1 MKRLIVNGDDFGLHP
16 AINQGIIQAH
26 QDGILTSASLVP
38 CGKAFDDAVDLA
50 KQHPELGVGIHL
62 TFVEEIPVLPPEKIP
77 SLVGMNGRFPKSWT
91 GILARIIAGRIRL
104 IHLRREAGAQ
114 IAKVIDAGITP
125 THIDSHQHLHLL
137 PIIWRVILP
146 LIKKH
151 RIPAVRVIPREIM
164 PNHRG
169 MKSRLLEYL
178 SKRAARQLEGLDV
191 SHADFVA
198 GTSLGGRLTPNRW
211 KTLID
216 NLSQG
221 TTEVICH
228 PGMSDRELGN
238 SYQWGYR
245 WEQELSA
252 LTSPEIRERI
262 AERQIILSR
271 HGENT

>member
-16 AINQGIIQAH
+16 AINQGIIRAH

-38 CGKAFDDAVDLA
+38 CGKAFDDAVNLA

-62 TFVEEIPVLPPEKIP
+62 TFVEELPVLSPEKIP
-77 SLVGMNGRFPKSWT
+77 SLVGVNGRFPKSWI
-91 GILARIIAGRIRL
+91 GILTRLLAGRIRL

-114 IAKVIDAGITP
+114 IAKVVDAGIAP
-125 THIDSHQHLHLL
+125 THLDSHQHLHLL

-151 RIPAVRVIPREIM
+151 RIPAVRVIPREIIS
-164 PNHRG
+164 NHRG
-169 MKSRLLEYL
+169 LKSRLLEYL
-178 SKRAARQLEGLDV
+178 SKRAVQNLETSEV
-191 SHADFVA
+191 SHTDFAA
-198 GTSLGGRLTPNRW
+198 GTSLGGRLTPNHW
-211 KTLID
+211 KNLID
-216 NLSQG
+216 NLPQG
-221 TTEVICH
+221 STEVICH
-228 PGMSDRELGN
+228 PGSSDRELGN

-252 LTSPEIRERI
+252 LTSPEIREMI
-262 AERQIILSR
+262 ADRQILLSR